1 MDVGS
6 LTSLSWL
13 VVLCRS
19 LSHVVGVRFGRGGRA
34 SHLSSSLSLATLKD
48 SINTGNNSL
57 VVLSV
62 GIVELDLAGIG
73 TKASIGS
80 DSWDVERHLRKD
92 LRHLRDR
99 LKGGSLLGEGNS

>member
-6 LTSLSWL
+6 LTSRSWL
-13 VVLCRS
+13 VVLHWS
-19 LSHVVGVRFGRGGRA
+19 LSHVVRVRFGRSGRG
-34 SHLSSSLSLATLKD
+34 SHLSSGLSLATLED
-48 SINTGNNSL
+48 SINTGNDSL

-80 DSWDVERHLRKD
+80 DSWDVERNRRKD
-92 LRHLRDR
+92 LRDISDR
-99 LKGGSLLGEGNS
+99 LNGGLLSEGNS